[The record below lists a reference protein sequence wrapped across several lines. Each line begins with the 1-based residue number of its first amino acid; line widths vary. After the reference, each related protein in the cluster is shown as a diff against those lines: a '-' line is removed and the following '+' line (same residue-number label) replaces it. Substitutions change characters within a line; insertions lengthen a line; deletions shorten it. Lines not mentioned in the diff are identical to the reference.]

1 MKRNGRLLA
10 GIAIG
15 ALMVLTLFEG
25 TPARAQMEQQ
35 NNIQAHLQK
44 AMDTLN
50 RLQQLLD
57 RIANRQSAQQ
67 SNQNTMQD
75 SNSGNNDSQ

>member
-67 SNQNTMQD
+67 SNQNTMQG

>member
-57 RIANRQSAQQ
+57 QIANRQSAQQ